1 MRLASS
7 VSTPVSRAKLLRG
20 NGICVGSIFL
30 FSLAF
35 PAADLLLQDWGVLGL
50 ILIRNMLAFGL
61 ILLLFIAL
69 LGAQGL
75 RDLPWAKGF
84 WIGFTGFGIG
94 STLLIY
100 AQAISDPITAAL
112 AAAAMPISAVSI
124 EIILDKRRLTL
135 PFSMGLV
142 LVLMGGCVATGAGLT
157 GFNLGW
163 GLMVG
168 LVSASFF
175 AWGSRASVVNLPD
188 TSPLARTVVTTFGMW
203 GFTLFL
209 WGFGRIFGWAGA
221 HIPPPSAE
229 HLIPMCIYA
238 LLGVGISQL
247 LWVKGVGE
255 IGIAIASFHLNAAPF
270 YVMIVMVAFGQ
281 SLQITQVIGAAI
293 LAFGVILSQTKKA

>member
-1 MRLASS
+1 MRIEFP
-7 VSTPVSRAKLLRG
+7 VSPPVSRAKLLHG
-20 NGICVGSIFL
+20 NAICVGSIFL

-50 ILIRNMLAFGL
+50 ISIRNMLAFGL
-61 ILLLFIAL
+61 IIFLFIAL
-69 LGAQGL
+69 SGVQGL
-75 RDLPWAKGF
+75 RDLPWVRGF

-94 STLLIY
+94 STLLVY
-100 AQAISDPITAAL
+100 AQVISDPITAAL
-112 AAAAMPISAVSI
+112 AAAAMPISAVFI
-124 EIILDKRRLTL
+124 EIILDKRQLTL

-142 LVLMGGCVATGAGLT
+142 LVLMGGFVATGAGLT
-157 GFNLGW
+157 SLNLGW
-163 GLMVG
+163 GLMIG
-168 LVSASFF
+168 LVSVSFF
-175 AWGSRASVVNLPD
+175 AWGSRASVVNLPA

-203 GFTLFL
+203 AFTLLL
-209 WGFGRIFGWAGA
+209 WGLGQMFGWAGA
-221 HIPPPSAE
+221 YIPPPSVE
-229 HLIPMCIYA
+229 HIIPMCIYA

-281 SLQITQVIGAAI
+281 SLQITQVIGATI

>member
-1 MRLASS
+1 M
-7 VSTPVSRAKLLRG
+7 
-20 NGICVGSIFL
+20 
-30 FSLAF
+30 
-35 PAADLLLQDWGVLGL
+35 GL
-50 ILIRNMLAFGL
+50 ISTRNMLAFGL

-69 LGAQGL
+69 SGVQGL
-75 RDLPWAKGF
+75 RDLPWVRGF

-112 AAAAMPISAVSI
+112 AAAAMPISAVFI
-124 EIILDKRRLTL
+124 EIILDKRQLTL
-135 PFSMGLV
+135 PFSIGLV
-142 LVLMGGCVATGAGLT
+142 LVLTGGFVATGAGLT

-163 GLMVG
+163 GLMIG
-168 LVSASFF
+168 LVSVSFF
-175 AWGSRASVVNLPD
+175 AWGSRASVVNLPEA
-188 TSPLARTVVTTFGMW
+188 SPLARTVVTTFGMW
-203 GFTLFL
+203 AFTLLL
-209 WGFGRIFGWAGA
+209 WGLGRVFGWAGA
-221 HIPPPSAE
+221 HIPPPSAG
-229 HLIPMCIYA
+229 HIIPMCIYA

-281 SLQITQVIGAAI
+281 NLQVTQVIGATI

>member
-1 MRLASS
+1 MRIEAP
-7 VSTPVSRAKLLRG
+7 VSTPVPRAKLLHG
-20 NGICVGSIFL
+20 NAICVGSIFL

-50 ILIRNMLAFGL
+50 ISIRNMLAFGL

-69 LGAQGL
+69 SGVQGL
-75 RDLPWAKGF
+75 RDLPWLRGF

-112 AAAAMPISAVSI
+112 AAAAMPISAVFI

-135 PFSMGLV
+135 PFCMGLV

-157 GFNLGW
+157 DFNFGW
-163 GLMVG
+163 GLMIG
-168 LVSASFF
+168 LVSVSFF
-175 AWGSRASVVNLPD
+175 AWGSRASVVNLPAA
-188 TSPLARTVVTTFGMW
+188 SPLARTVVTTFGMW
-203 GFTLFL
+203 AFTLLL
-209 WGFGRIFGWAGA
+209 WGLGRVSGWAGA
-221 HIPPPSAE
+221 HIPPPSAG
-229 HLIPMCIYA
+229 HIIPMCIYA

-281 SLQITQVIGAAI
+281 NLQITQVIGATI
-293 LAFGVILSQTKKA
+293 LAFGVILSQTQKA

>member
-1 MRLASS
+1 MRIEVP
-7 VSTPVSRAKLLRG
+7 VSTTVSRAKLLHG
-20 NGICVGSIFL
+20 NAICVGSIFL
-30 FSLAF
+30 FSMAF

-50 ILIRNMLAFGL
+50 ISIRNMLAFGL
-61 ILLLFIAL
+61 IILLFIAL
-69 LGAQGL
+69 SGVQGL
-75 RDLPWAKGF
+75 RDLPWVRGF

-112 AAAAMPISAVSI
+112 AAAAMPISAVFI
-124 EIILDKRRLTL
+124 EIILDKRQLTL

-142 LVLMGGCVATGAGLT
+142 LVLMGGFVATGAGLT

-163 GLMVG
+163 GLMIG
-168 LVSASFF
+168 LVSVSFF
-175 AWGSRASVVNLPD
+175 AWGSRASVVNLPA

-203 GFTLFL
+203 AFTLLL
-209 WGFGRIFGWAGA
+209 WGFGQMFGWAGA
-221 HIPPPSAE
+221 HIPSPSVE
-229 HLIPMCIYA
+229 HIILMSIYA

-247 LWVKGVGE
+247 LWVKGVGQ

-281 SLQITQVIGAAI
+281 SLQITQVIGATI
-293 LAFGVILSQTKKA
+293 LAIGVILSQTKKA